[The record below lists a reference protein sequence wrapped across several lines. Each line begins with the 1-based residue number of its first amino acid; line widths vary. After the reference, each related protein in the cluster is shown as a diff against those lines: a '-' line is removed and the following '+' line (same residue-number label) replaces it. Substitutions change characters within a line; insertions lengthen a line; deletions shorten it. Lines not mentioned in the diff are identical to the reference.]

1 VQYQI
6 ELEKQNESLNRKNG
20 KLSEYVRMNSHDVR
34 GPLSNILSLIELE
47 KHETMNHS
55 EFVNHVKESA
65 DKLDSTLRRINEV
78 LLIED

>member
-1 VQYQI
+1 
-6 ELEKQNESLNRKNG
+6 
-20 KLSEYVRMNSHDVR
+20 MNSHDVR